1 MAQRIV
7 SFPPVWR
14 EDAKVLILGSM
25 PSVESLRQ
33 GFYYAHPRNA
43 FWPVISEILGEKMP
57 ESVEGKKDM
66 LIRHRIALWDSA
78 RSCEREGS
86 LDSAIREARPND
98 FESLY
103 RDCPG
108 IRHVLF
114 NGAAAFELYKKLVA
128 REDALRSFH
137 RMPSTSPAYT
147 LKYESK
153 KAAWEEILLAC
164 LKEDEDES
172 C

>member
-1 MAQRIV
+1 MAGRTCC
-7 SFPPVWR
+7 FPPVWR

-43 FWPVISEILGEKMP
+43 FWPMMAEILGEGAP
-57 ESVEGKKDM
+57 ASIEEKKAM

-78 RSCEREGS
+78 QSCEREGS
-86 LDSAIREARPND
+86 LDSAIREALPND
-98 FESLY
+98 FEMLY
-103 RDCPG
+103 ANCPG

-114 NGAAAFELYKKLVA
+114 NGAAAFDLYKKLVA
-128 REDALRSFH
+128 KADAQRAFH

-153 KAAWEEILLAC
+153 RAAWEQA
-164 LKEDEDES
+164 LKEAGIDES
-172 C
+172 H